1 MSWATPNY
9 DFWGTE
15 SICVYQGLGVLIV
28 GTVRGRYREKYSVQI
43 LDLQGLAS
51 LQHEPHTPPKDVRYT
66 WLKLSSFYLLV
77 CHTIFHC
84 LVFFTASPHYWH
96 SSWLCTLCKSC
107 KIRKN
112 RGKNTQTFKWL
123 LPFNWLIYSGCN
135 PFNQNFQ
142 LEFPQSHE
150 WMEWYFPIIYWS
162 TVTSS
167 VTTIHETY

>member
-1 MSWATPNY
+1 MQTYCCWWSVPHIKLPVMSWPTPNN
-9 DFWGTE
+9 DFGGTE
-15 SICVYQGLGVLIV
+15 SNCVYQGLGVLIV
-28 GTVRGRYREKYSVQI
+28 GTLRGRYWEKYSLQI

-51 LQHEPHTPPKDVRYT
+51 LQHQPYTPPKDVGYT

-123 LPFNWLIYSGCN
+123 FSFIWLID
-135 PFNQNFQ
+135 
-142 LEFPQSHE
+142 
-150 WMEWYFPIIYWS
+150 
-162 TVTSS
+162 
-167 VTTIHETY
+167 